1 MIEFEAK
8 SIAQKFPA
16 ARDRLQVRPCLGPY
30 LRPLLGPI

>member
-16 ARDRLQVRPCLGPY
+16 ARDRLQVSPYLGPY
-30 LRPLLGPI
+30 LGPI